1 MADEFEWIK
10 SIAPVKHFNDNVQVG
25 IGDDAAIISNDSNRE
40 TIVTVDTMVED
51 IHFKRRTMPL
61 QAIGH
66 KALTANLSDIAAMG
80 GMPRYYLV
88 SIAVPKQ
95 GWSQQEIT
103 DIYGGLHAL
112 AEKWHVDLIGGD
124 TVSTSQKLVL
134 TVTVIGTIES
144 GRRLL
149 RANAKEGDVVFMTGP
164 AGMAA
169 YGLAEL
175 LDKGLKANE
184 NTTISPFIRAHQ
196 YPEPQIEA
204 GRLLAESKMRIA
216 LNDISDGLAHEAKE
230 IAEASG
236 VNITID
242 WDKLSLSK
250 QMAKYSLEKQMDWV
264 LYGGEDFHL
273 IGTVSKENSVLLANT
288 FKTNSLS
295 FHVIG
300 DVVKGEGRVYIH
312 HNGKKEPAKKAGYH
326 HF

>member
-25 IGDDAAIISNDSNRE
+25 IGDDAAIVANDSNYE

-51 IHFKRRTMPL
+51 IHFKRTTMLL

-80 GMPRYYLV
+80 GVPRYYLV
-88 SIAVPKQ
+88 SIAVPKH

-103 DIYGGLHAL
+103 EIYDGLHAL

-124 TVSTSQKLVL
+124 TVSTSEKLVL

-164 AGMAA
+164 VGMAA
-169 YGLAEL
+169 YGLTEL

-184 NTTISPFIRAHQ
+184 ITSISPFITAHQ
-196 YPEPQIEA
+196 YPEPQIKA

-236 VNITID
+236 VNVTID
-242 WDKLSLSK
+242 WDKLPLRK
-250 QMAKYSLEKQMDWV
+250 QMIKHSLEKQMDWV
-264 LYGGEDFHL
+264 LYGGEDFQL
-273 IGTVSKENSVLLANT
+273 IGTVSQENSRKLANM
-288 FKTNSLS
+288 FKTNGLF
-295 FHVIG
+295 FHLIG
-300 DVVKGEGRVYIH
+300 NVEKGEGRVYIH
-312 HNGKKEPAKKAGYH
+312 HNGKKEPTQKAGYH

>member
-1 MADEFEWIK
+1 MADEFEWIR
-10 SIAPVKHFNDNVQVG
+10 SIAPARHFNDNVQVG
-25 IGDDAAIISNDSNRE
+25 IGDDAAIVANDSNRE
-40 TIVTVDTMVED
+40 TILTVDTMVED

-61 QAIGH
+61 HAIGH
-66 KALTANLSDIAAMG
+66 KALAANLSDIAAMG
-80 GMPRYYLV
+80 GVPRYYLV
-88 SIAVPKQ
+88 SIAVPKH
-95 GWSQQEIT
+95 GWSQDEIT
-103 DIYGGLHAL
+103 EIYRGLHEL
-112 AEKWHVDLIGGD
+112 ADTWHVDLIGGD

-175 LDKGLKANE
+175 SDKGLKANE
-184 NTTISPFIRAHQ
+184 DATISPFIQAHQ
-196 YPEPQIEA
+196 YPVPKIEA
-204 GRLLAESKMRIA
+204 GRLLAESRMRIA

-242 WDKLSLSK
+242 WDKLPLSK
-250 QMAKYSLEKQMDWV
+250 QMTVHPLEKQMDWV
-264 LYGGEDFHL
+264 LYGGEDFQL
-273 IGTVSKENSVLLANT
+273 IGTVSQENSGQLANI
-288 FKTNSLS
+288 FKTNGLS
-295 FHVIG
+295 FYLIG
-300 DVVKGEGRVYIH
+300 DVIKGEGQVYIH
-312 HNGKKEPAKKAGYH
+312 HNGQNQPAQKAGYH